1 MRPESRPPKPGA
13 LAAPD
18 CEPSCKTHKD
28 ALSDMSAFMTSL
40 SPVRVSRN
48 QRLGCPR
55 CMNGPTTG
63 GRQNPFANCPI
74 LSRGGVLTPASYD
87 LDAVSGPKT

>member
-1 MRPESRPPKPGA
+1 MRPESRLQKPGA

-28 ALSDMSAFMTSL
+28 AWSGMSALVTSL
-40 SPVRVSRN
+40 SPVWVSRN
-48 QRLGCPR
+48 QRLGSPG
-55 CMNGPTTG
+55 CMNGPPTG
-63 GRQNPFANCPI
+63 GRQNPLANRPI